1 LEDRSLKTCLVLWVY
16 YKKILTNNNTWYIIP
31 YIGIAKINIPMKAK
45 LLFHR
50 KNIEPNGDITEM
62 KIWQVQDS
70 KDKPHGLKYS
80 LVYIQNGKRVIGF
93 DNAEGKGDHKH
104 YKGKEYK
111 YDFKSINNLIN
122 DFYGMIEKIRRDE
135 I

>member
-1 LEDRSLKTCLVLWVY
+1 MVY
-16 YKKILTNNNTWYIIP
+16 YTIYNITIYNITIYNIT
-31 YIGIAKINIPMKAK
+31 KINMPMKAK

-50 KNIEPNGDITEM
+50 KNIEPNGDIAEM

-80 LVYIQNGKRVIGF
+80 LVYIQNGKRIIGF

-104 YKGKEYK
+104 YKGKEYT
-111 YDFKSINNLIN
+111 YDFKSIDNLIK
-122 DFYGMIEKIRRDE
+122 DFYSMIEKMRGDNL
-135 I
+135 